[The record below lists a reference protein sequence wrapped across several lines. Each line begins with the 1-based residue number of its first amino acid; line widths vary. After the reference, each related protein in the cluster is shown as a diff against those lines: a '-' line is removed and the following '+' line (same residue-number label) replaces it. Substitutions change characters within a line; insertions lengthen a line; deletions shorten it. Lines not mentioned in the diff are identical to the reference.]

1 MRSISALTVAAVLV
15 GAGAVAAQTGAAGK
29 WTGET
34 QGRGG
39 TQQIVLE
46 LKVNGGALTGTY
58 QQGEQPAA
66 EIKEGKVVDASTITF
81 KRTVAGRGGGGEFT
95 IEYTGKINGA
105 ELVLTPMFQGG
116 GPGGGG
122 GGGRGPMPITLKRAS

>member
-1 MRSISALTVAAVLV
+1 MRASFVLTIAAVLV
-15 GAGAVAAQTGAAGK
+15 ATGVVSAQGVAGK

-39 TQQIVLE
+39 VQQIVLQ
-46 LKVNGGALTGTY
+46 LKVDGGALTGTY

-81 KRTVAGRGGGGEFT
+81 KRTVMGRGGEVT
-95 IEYTGKINGA
+95 IEYTGKLSGA
-105 ELVLTPMFQGG
+105 ELTLTPMFQGG
-116 GPGGGG
+116 GPGGGGG
-122 GGGRGPMPITLKRAS
+122 GGGRGPMPITLKRA

>member
-1 MRSISALTVAAVLV
+1 MRVISVLTVAAVLV
-15 GAGAVAAQTGAAGK
+15 APGVVGAQAGAAGK

-39 TQQIVLE
+39 TQQIVLQ
-46 LKVNGGALTGTY
+46 LKVDGDTLTGTF

-66 EIKEGKVVDASTITF
+66 EIKEGKVIDASTITF
-81 KRTVAGRGGGGEFT
+81 KRTFMGRGGEIT
-95 IEYTGKINGA
+95 IDYTGKISGA
-105 ELVLTPMFQGG
+105 ELTLTPMVQG
-116 GPGGGG
+116 GGGG

>member
-1 MRSISALTVAAVLV
+1 MRIISVLTVAAVLLAPGVV
-15 GAGAVAAQTGAAGK
+15 GAQTGAAGK

-39 TQQIVLE
+39 TQQIVLQ
-46 LKVNGGALTGTY
+46 LKVDGSTLTGTF

-81 KRTVAGRGGGGEFT
+81 KRTFMGRGGEIT
-95 IEYTGKINGA
+95 IDYTGKISGA
-105 ELVLTPMFQGG
+105 ELTLTPMVQG
-116 GPGGGG
+116 GGGG

>member
-1 MRSISALTVAAVLV
+1 MRAICVLTVAAVLV
-15 GAGAVAAQTGAAGK
+15 APGFVAAQTGAAGK

-39 TQQIVLE
+39 TQQIVLQ
-46 LKVNGGALTGTY
+46 LKVDGGTLTGTY

-81 KRTVAGRGGGGEFT
+81 KRTVMGRGGEIT
-95 IEYTGKINGA
+95 IEYTGKISGA
-105 ELVLTPMFQGG
+105 ELTLTPMVQGG
-116 GPGGGG
+116 GPGGG

>member
-1 MRSISALTVAAVLV
+1 MRAVAVVTIGAVLV
-15 GAGAVAAQTGAAGK
+15 ATGVVSAQGVAGK

-39 TQQIVLE
+39 VQQIVLQ
-46 LKVNGGALTGTY
+46 LKADGSTLTGTY
-58 QQGEQPAA
+58 QQGEQPAVD
-66 EIKEGKVVDASTITF
+66 IKEGKVVDASTITF
-81 KRTVAGRGGGGEFT
+81 KRTFMGRGGEVT

-105 ELVLTPMFQGG
+105 ELTLTPMAQ
-116 GPGGGG
+116 GG

>member
-1 MRSISALTVAAVLV
+1 MKTVPVAMVVAALVIPAAV
-15 GAGAVAAQTGAAGK
+15 GAQSGAAGK

-39 TQQIVLE
+39 TQTIVLQ
-46 LKVNGGALTGTY
+46 LKVDGGTLSGTF
-58 QQGEQPAA
+58 QQGDQPAA

-81 KRTVAGRGGGGEFT
+81 KRTVQGRGGEFT
-95 IEYTGKINGA
+95 IEYTGKISGA
-105 ELVLTPMFQGG
+105 EMTLTPMVQGG
-116 GPGGGG
+116 GPG